1 MKEKGRTSYAFVV
14 LLEEL
19 VCKKEVLV
27 GNRVILEYNS
37 GLRHIKRL
45 YSIIEVI

>member
-1 MKEKGRTSYAFVV
+1 MKEKGRTSYPFVV

-27 GNRVILEYNS
+27 GNRVILEYDS
-37 GLRHIKRL
+37 DLKDIKRR
-45 YSIIEVI
+45 YYIVNTI